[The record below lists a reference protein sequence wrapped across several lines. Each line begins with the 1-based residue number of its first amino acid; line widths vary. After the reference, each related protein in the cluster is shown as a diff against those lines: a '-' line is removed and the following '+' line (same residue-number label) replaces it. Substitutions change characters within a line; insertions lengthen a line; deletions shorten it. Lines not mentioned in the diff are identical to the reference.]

1 MLFLP
6 YPNLSNKNLN
16 FDKNRRKNFLF
27 IDFVKLYLENFLLLF
42 LQFVDNY
49 RQNEAS
55 PKVKIKARKKQIA
68 ELVKSNP
75 KSLKHFY
82 VDAVLKSDK

>member
-27 IDFVKLYLENFLLLF
+27 IDFVKLYLENFVLLF

-55 PKVKIKARKKQIA
+55 PKVKIKARKKANCRVGEIKPQVHA
-68 ELVKSNP
+68 TL
-75 KSLKHFY
+75 LC
-82 VDAVLKSDK
+82 